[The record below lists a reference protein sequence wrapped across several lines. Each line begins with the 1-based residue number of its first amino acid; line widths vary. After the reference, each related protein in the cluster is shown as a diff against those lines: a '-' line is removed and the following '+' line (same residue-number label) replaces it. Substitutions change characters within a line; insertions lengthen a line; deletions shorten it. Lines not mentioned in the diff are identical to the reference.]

1 MIDDAPDL
9 LFDSFLDVGGDGDV
23 VAVCGILEHSDEGG
37 ANAEGHGL
45 FGITHGGR
53 RFALQYGN
61 MEALINNKLIILH
74 LGIAKYYVML
84 NTVVRA
90 QQRQSEDV

>member
-1 MIDDAPDL
+1 LIDDAADL

-23 VAVCGILEHSDEGG
+23 VAVCGILEHSDEGR

-45 FGITHGGR
+45 LGITHGGR

-61 MEALINNKLIILH
+61 MEALIHRKLIILH
-74 LGIAKYYVML
+74 LSIAK
-84 NTVVRA
+84 
-90 QQRQSEDV
+90 

>member
-1 MIDDAPDL
+1 LIHDAPDL
-9 LFDSFLDVGGDGDV
+9 LFDSFLDVGGDRDV
-23 VAVCGILEHSDEGG
+23 VAVCGILEHSDEGR

-61 MEALINNKLIILH
+61 MEALINK
-74 LGIAKYYVML
+74 
-84 NTVVRA
+84 
-90 QQRQSEDV
+90 